1 MSLYLL
7 VVVVLGVVLR
17 GVGLGVAKKLS
28 LDREKSR
35 PFECGFNPKS
45 SPRIPFSLRFFLVA
59 LVFLVFDVELVL
71 IFPLVKRL
79 RIGGFSS
86 WGLMWVFLIL
96 LILALIY
103 EINQG
108 RLNWAN

>member
-17 GVGLGVAKKLS
+17 RVGLGVAKKLA